1 MVCRTRGMRR
11 PTAQRWA
18 LLRWFQG
25 DRVARRLAP
34 RSRRCYGFPAR
45 KSLPGAPV
53 LSTESTAFF
62 SRTYDEALDLVE
74 AARSYL
80 RVLEP
85 IDRRSLRASERVRL
99 CSETM
104 RMTARLTQIMAW
116 LLSQR
121 AVQSGEISRAEAL
134 EDQQV
139 LTEVQ
144 ICMTQDERAWRGLPQ
159 RLVSLL
165 DKSHRLYIRVARL
178 DELAR
183 RSVN

>member
-1 MVCRTRGMRR
+1 M
-11 PTAQRWA
+11 
-18 LLRWFQG
+18 
-25 DRVARRLAP
+25 
-34 RSRRCYGFPAR
+34 RCYILRNATEPSGSA
-45 KSLPGAPV
+45 V
-53 LSTESTAFF
+53 LDTQPTAFF

-80 RVLEP
+80 SVLEP
-85 IDRRSLRASERVRL
+85 IDRRTLPAADRLRL

-121 AVQSGEISRAEAL
+121 AVQAGEISRAEAL
-134 EDQQV
+134 GDQALTQV
-139 LTEVQ
+139 QV
-144 ICMTQDERAWRGLPQ
+144 CMTQDDQAWHGLPK

-183 RSVN
+183 RALN

>member
-1 MVCRTRGMRR
+1 MKEPSGSV
-11 PTAQRWA
+11 A
-18 LLRWFQG
+18 LDTQ
-25 DRVARRLAP
+25 P
-34 RSRRCYGFPAR
+34 
-45 KSLPGAPV
+45 
-53 LSTESTAFF
+53 TAFF

-80 RVLEP
+80 SVLEP
-85 IDRRSLRASERVRL
+85 IDRRTLPAADRLRL

-121 AVQSGEISRAEAL
+121 AVQAGEISRAEAL
-134 EDQQV
+134 GDQLA

-144 ICMTQDERAWRGLPQ
+144 VCMAQDDQAWHGLPK

-165 DKSHRLYIRVARL
+165 DKSHRLYVRVARL

-183 RSVN
+183 RAIN

>member
-1 MVCRTRGMRR
+1 M
-11 PTAQRWA
+11 
-18 LLRWFQG
+18 LRF
-25 DRVARRLAP
+25 RE
-34 RSRRCYGFPAR
+34 R
-45 KSLPGAPV
+45 KNLPGASV
-53 LSTESTAFF
+53 LSAEPTAFF
-62 SRTYDEALDLVE
+62 SRTYDEAVDLVE

-80 RVLEP
+80 SVLEP
-85 IDRRSLRASERVRL
+85 IDRRSLPAPERVRL

-134 EDQQV
+134 DDQQV

-144 ICMTQDERAWRGLPQ
+144 VCMMQDEHLWRGLPQ

>member
-1 MVCRTRGMRR
+1 MLSVSDVKEPLGS
-11 PTAQRWA
+11 A
-18 LLRWFQG
+18 
-25 DRVARRLAP
+25 
-34 RSRRCYGFPAR
+34 
-45 KSLPGAPV
+45 V
-53 LSTESTAFF
+53 LDTQPTAFF

-80 RVLEP
+80 SVLEP
-85 IDRRSLRASERVRL
+85 IDRRSLPAADKLRL

-121 AVQSGEISRAEAL
+121 AVQAGEISRTEAL
-134 EDQQV
+134 GDQA

-144 ICMTQDERAWRGLPQ
+144 VCMTQDEQAWRGLPR

-183 RSVN
+183 RTVN

>member
-1 MVCRTRGMRR
+1 MLKRLKNFGIAVLD
-11 PTAQRWA
+11 AQ
-18 LLRWFQG
+18 
-25 DRVARRLAP
+25 P
-34 RSRRCYGFPAR
+34 
-45 KSLPGAPV
+45 
-53 LSTESTAFF
+53 TAFF

-80 RVLEP
+80 SVLEP
-85 IDRRSLRASERVRL
+85 IDRRVLPVPERLRL

-121 AVQSGEISRAEAL
+121 AVQAGEISRAEAL

-139 LTEVQ
+139 LTEVKV
-144 ICMTQDERAWRGLPQ
+144 CMAQDDEAWRGLPQ

-183 RSVN
+183 RTVN

>member
-1 MVCRTRGMRR
+1 MLSVSDVKEPSGS
-11 PTAQRWA
+11 A
-18 LLRWFQG
+18 
-25 DRVARRLAP
+25 
-34 RSRRCYGFPAR
+34 
-45 KSLPGAPV
+45 V
-53 LSTESTAFF
+53 LDTQPTAFF

-74 AARSYL
+74 AARCYL
-80 RVLEP
+80 NVLEP
-85 IDRRSLRASERVRL
+85 IDRRSLRAPERVRL

-104 RMTARLTQIMAW
+104 RMTVRLTQIMAW

-121 AVQSGEISRAEAL
+121 AVQAGEISRAEAL

-144 ICMTQDERAWRGLPQ
+144 VCMMQDEHAWRGLPQ
-159 RLVSLL
+159 RLVALL

>member
-1 MVCRTRGMRR
+1 MLDVEGRNDRLGG
-11 PTAQRWA
+11 PILDAQ
-18 LLRWFQG
+18 L
-25 DRVARRLAP
+25 
-34 RSRRCYGFPAR
+34 
-45 KSLPGAPV
+45 
-53 LSTESTAFF
+53 TTFF
-62 SRTYDEALDLVE
+62 SRTYDEAIDLVE

-80 RVLEP
+80 SVLEP
-85 IDRRSLRASERVRL
+85 IDRRALPVPERLRL

-121 AVQSGEISRAEAL
+121 AVHAGEISRAEAL
-134 EDQQV
+134 EDQEV
-139 LTEVQ
+139 LTEVDV
-144 ICMTQDERAWRGLPQ
+144 CMARDERNWRGLPQ
-159 RLVSLL
+159 RLVALL